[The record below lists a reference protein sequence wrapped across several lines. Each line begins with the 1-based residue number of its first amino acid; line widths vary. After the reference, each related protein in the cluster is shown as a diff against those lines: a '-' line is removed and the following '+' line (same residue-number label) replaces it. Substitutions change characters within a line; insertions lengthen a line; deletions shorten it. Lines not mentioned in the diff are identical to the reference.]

1 MCPKSLTSCLL
12 AVVGRRPQGLLLGWF
27 ASAGSLAR
35 MIFPIM
41 AGYIANFTDVV
52 VLFII
57 LTLVLTL
64 STAFVLISRSTLN
77 TLSS

>member
-1 MCPKSLTSCLL
+1 M
-12 AVVGRRPQGLLLGWF
+12 GRRPQGLLLGWF

-35 MIFPIM
+35 MVFPIM
-41 AGYIANFTDVV
+41 AGYIANYTDVV

-57 LTLVLTL
+57 LTGILAL
-64 STAFVLISRSTLN
+64 STAFVLLSRNTLH